1 MELYADGNEHFSAVV
16 TVVSA
21 AVIVVFALSD
31 RSWPLVALGLL
42 SFFIET
48 IAVMHT
54 VLFWAGHALV
64 TPLILLVSLFT
75 DRKRTVHDLLLGT
88 VVTRDD
94 VR

>member
-54 VLFWAGHALV
+54 VLDDTISRLV
-64 TPLILLVSLFT
+64 AVMFGLVVVSYVAVRAQRMGGS
-75 DRKRTVHDLLLGT
+75 DRRPART
-88 VVTRDD
+88 
-94 VR
+94 